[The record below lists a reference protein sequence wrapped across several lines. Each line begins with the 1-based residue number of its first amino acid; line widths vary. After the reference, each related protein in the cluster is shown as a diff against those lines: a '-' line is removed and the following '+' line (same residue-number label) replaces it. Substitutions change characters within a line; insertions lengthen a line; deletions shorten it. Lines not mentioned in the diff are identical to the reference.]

1 MMRLHGLD
9 SFGKLDSVT
18 RNPIMNPVVDPNY
31 VESIINDTHT
41 MTLPNVISS
50 GTAFTSADEFRY
62 HETLEDELGYNDSLE
77 DDALSIALASF
88 THNQDLDFDSNHFSF
103 V

>member
-1 MMRLHGLD
+1 MMRMHGLD
-9 SFGKLDSVT
+9 LFGKLDSVT

-62 HETLEDELGYNDSLE
+62 HEILEDKFGYNDLLE
-77 DDALSIALASF
+77 DNALSVALASF